1 MSYSEEKFRDHIRTM
16 VEKSQVDSDRPLTLD
31 ELKELALSM
40 GLSDSEWDSMLEKAE
55 TSLSLAKK
63 HLAVKNYLNAVES
76 AEEATSINPYIR
88 DGNAVLAQAY
98 YQLSILEKNDEY
110 LVKAGDYARR
120 ELVLDPMDATAL
132 HVLSAVENLNSEGRY
147 SKKLF
152 KYLGIGGAIL
162 LLLFFALTYCNNKAS
177 ENDVRDILKNNTEE
191 NASSRA
197 NALKNR
203 VAEKERIFKEAVQ
216 RRNEFLLSWFSS
228 ENTSNSNAGIEA
240 IEDFDFNELNKSE
253 MKIKKAVGA
262 MKSEKALSMDDETRL
277 EGMENRMA
285 VEKKRWFESITEY
298 NTQIQSYP
306 AESKGFS
313 QIDFPE

>member
-16 VEKSQVDSDRPLTLD
+16 VEKSQVDSDRPLTLE

-40 GLSDSEWDSMLEKAE
+40 GLSDSEWDSMLLKADE
-55 TSLSLAKK
+55 SLELSKK

-110 LVKAGDYARR
+110 LEKAGDFARR
-120 ELVLDPMDATAL
+120 ELVLDPLDATAL
-132 HVLSAVENLNSEGRY
+132 HVLSAVENQNSEGRY

-162 LLLFFALTYCNNKAS
+162 LLLFFALSYCNNRAS
-177 ENDVRDILKNNTEE
+177 ENDVRDILKSNTEA
-191 NASSRA
+191 NAGSRA
-197 NALKNR
+197 NALKNL
-203 VAEKERIFKEAVQ
+203 VSEKERIFKEAVQ
-216 RRNEFLLSWFSS
+216 RRNEFLLTWFSS
-228 ENTSNSNAGIEA
+228 ENTNISNHGIKT
-240 IEDFDFNELNKSE
+240 IEEFDFDKLSKSE
-253 MKIKKAVGA
+253 MKIKRSIGA
-262 MKSEKALSMDDETRL
+262 MMSEKALSMDDETRL

-285 VEKKRWFESITEY
+285 VEKKRWFEAITAY
-298 NTQIQSYP
+298 NTHIQSYP
-306 AESKGFS
+306 NENKELT
-313 QIDFPE
+313 QIEFPE